1 MEKDQNINPESQ
13 NEEIKETE
21 SKEGIQEV
29 QEDSVEKIQEVQ
41 EDSVEKN
48 QEVQE
53 DSVEKNQEVQED
65 SVEKNQEVQEVTP
78 EEKIKELEDK
88 VARAF
93 AEMENQRRRFE
104 KEKDDAFDY
113 GGFSFA
119 KEALNLIDNLERS
132 KQILESD
139 EVLKDT
145 EALKKT
151 LEHFEII
158 SKDMISIF
166 SKNGITPVISIG
178 KKLDPN
184 QHQAMMEI
192 DDDQKEPGTIVQEI
206 QKGFMMKDRLLRPA
220 LVGVSK
226 KTKTQNDQKSE
237 ENEEN
242 SNN

>member
-1 MEKDQNINPESQ
+1 MEKEQNTNSENQDKEAEEIKTEEQ
-13 NEEIKETE
+13 NNETQPDDTSENKEEIKEL
-21 SKEGIQEV
+21 
-29 QEDSVEKIQEVQ
+29 
-41 EDSVEKN
+41 
-48 QEVQE
+48 
-53 DSVEKNQEVQED
+53 
-65 SVEKNQEVQEVTP
+65 TP

-88 VARAF
+88 IARAL

-132 KQILESD
+132 RQILESD
-139 EVLKDT
+139 EILKDT
-145 EALKKT
+145 DALKKT

-158 SKDMISIF
+158 SKDMVSIF
-166 SKNGITPVISIG
+166 SKNGITPIVSVG

-184 QHQAMMEI
+184 KHQAMMEI

-220 LVGVSK
+220 LVSVSK
-226 KTKTQNDQKSE
+226 KTKIEKE
-237 ENEEN
+237 EKNEEN
-242 SNN
+242 KENSDN

>member
-1 MEKDQNINPESQ
+1 MEKDQNISLEDQ
-13 NEEIKETE
+13 NEGIKETE
-21 SKEGIQEV
+21 TGEQVQEG
-29 QEDSVEKIQEVQ
+29 QEDSVEKKEEIKEI
-41 EDSVEKN
+41 
-48 QEVQE
+48 
-53 DSVEKNQEVQED
+53 
-65 SVEKNQEVQEVTP
+65 TP

-88 VARAF
+88 LARTF

-132 KQILESD
+132 KQILEGD
-139 EVLKDT
+139 EMLKDT

-158 SKDMISIF
+158 SKDMVSIF

-184 QHQAMMEI
+184 RHQAMMEI

-206 QKGFMMKDRLLRPA
+206 QKGFMIKDRLLRPS

-226 KTKTQNDQKSE
+226 KTENKDDKSE
-237 ENEEN
+237 ENREN
-242 SNN
+242 LDK

>member
-1 MEKDQNINPESQ
+1 MEKDQNINPEGQ
-13 NEEIKETE
+13 NEEVKETE
-21 SKEGIQEV
+21 TEEQILEV
-29 QEDSVEKIQEVQ
+29 QADSTEKKGEV
-41 EDSVEKN
+41 K
-48 QEVQE
+48 
-53 DSVEKNQEVQED
+53 
-65 SVEKNQEVQEVTP
+65 EVTP
-78 EEKIKELEDK
+78 EERIKELEDK
-88 VARAF
+88 VARTL

-158 SKDMISIF
+158 SKDMVSIF
-166 SKNGITPVISIG
+166 SKNGITPVVSVG

-192 DDDQKEPGTIVQEI
+192 EDDQKEPGTIVQEI
-206 QKGFMMKDRLLRPA
+206 QKGFLMKDRLLRPA

-226 KTKTQNDQKSE
+226 KTKIQDDQKSE

-242 SNN
+242 SSN